1 MLIPILELILS
12 PLTFT
17 IQLLLI
23 KPIESMGGGKIDL
36 DKNILN
42 N

>member
-1 MLIPILELILS
+1 MALLELLFA

-17 IQLLLI
+17 IQLLFI
-23 KPIESMGGGKIDL
+23 KPIESMGGGKVDL